1 MPGMYLGQGSAF
13 NGAFGNNPVLPSPA
27 QSGKPPYSPGV
38 LPGPAQSGTPPTGGM
53 PSGVGGMVPGSPL
66 TSATTNP
73 SPIQGKYNPST
84 PIAST
89 PPPQTPYQPWGAN
102 TLAPTA
108 VRASGPSQGFDPAY
122 LQNLATSIGG
132 LFANNQGGNTM
143 NINPLGNL
151 GEISGPSGQM
161 GNAPQ
166 QGLPQTWLQQAL
178 AGLGFGFTP
187 QATTVTPTAPTVG
200 SVGNGGG
207 GAGGPRG
214 GGIRAQL
221 Q

>member
-1 MPGMYLGQGSAF
+1 MPGMYLGNSS
-13 NGAFGNNPVLPSPA
+13 AFGNA
-27 QSGKPPYSPGV
+27 FGKPP
-38 LPGPAQSGTPPTGGM
+38 LPGPPQTGTPPIGEPQPGQ
-53 PSGVGGMVPGSPL
+53 GMVPGAPP

-73 SPIQGKYNPST
+73 VPGKFNPPT
-84 PIAST
+84 PITST
-89 PPPQTPYQPWGAN
+89 PPPQPPYQPWGAN
-102 TLAPTA
+102 TAAPTA
-108 VRASGPSQGFDPAY
+108 VRPTGPTQGFDPSY

-178 AGLGFGFTP
+178 AGLGFNFGPPPPT
-187 QATTVTPTAPTVG
+187 ATSVTPTAPTVG
-200 SVGNGGG
+200 SVGGGG
-207 GAGGPRG
+207 GAGRG
-214 GGIRAQL
+214 VRSQL